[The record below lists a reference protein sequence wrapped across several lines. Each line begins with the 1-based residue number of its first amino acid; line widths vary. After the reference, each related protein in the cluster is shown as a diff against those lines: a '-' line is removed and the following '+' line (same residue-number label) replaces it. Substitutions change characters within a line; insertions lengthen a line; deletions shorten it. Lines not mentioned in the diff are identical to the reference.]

1 MRSPTIR
8 TSASPDPMRA
18 RRTTR
23 PVTRDYLA
31 AGFAGGRTGP
41 SRPLRIRPGYAP
53 LVLDPLNVEEA
64 VDLLDRVRSGLAGD
78 EFGVAVG
85 RPVLLVELDQP
96 VTGDEL
102 QPPVGWPCVLV
113 ATSTA
118 PYAPE
123 APVGP
128 DVLISAGVDPP
139 RPWVGASGRAS
150 EATWA
155 VEEAVLRHPQ
165 AATALVQVIRL
176 GATLSPASALVVE
189 SLAYSTLQS
198 GPEHGEWLATRP
210 SRPPDSRTDPV
221 VQLDRDA
228 DALWITLDRP
238 ERRNAYSARMRDE
251 LVAALE
257 LAANDPSVA
266 TIHLRGNGPNF
277 SSGGDLAE
285 FGTRPDPATAHGI
298 RVQRSAGWWISL
310 LRSRVTAHLHGA
322 CVGAGIELSAF
333 AGTVEAAEDTT
344 VSLPEVSMGLI
355 PGAGGTASIPRRI
368 GPQRAAW
375 LALTGTRLEA
385 AIAAQWGLIDRM
397 GCAPYGREPGG
408 S

>member
-1 MRSPTIR
+1 M
-8 TSASPDPMRA
+8 
-18 RRTTR
+18 
-23 PVTRDYLA
+23 
-31 AGFAGGRTGP
+31 
-41 SRPLRIRPGYAP
+41 
-53 LVLDPLNVEEA
+53 LDPLNVEEA
-64 VDLLDRVRSGLAGD
+64 VDLLHRVRSGRGGD

-96 VTGDEL
+96 VPAGAL

-118 PYAPE
+118 PYPPVAPS
-123 APVGP
+123 GP
-128 DVLISAGVDPP
+128 DVLISAATAPP
-139 RPWVGASGRAS
+139 RPWVGANGRAS

-155 VEEAVLRHPQ
+155 VEEAVLRNPQ
-165 AATALVQVIRL
+165 AATALAQVMRL
-176 GATLSPASALVVE
+176 GATLEPAAALVVE

-210 SRPPDSRTDPV
+210 NRGADARTDPV
-221 VQLDRDA
+221 VQLDRQGD
-228 DALWITLDRP
+228 DLWVTLDRP

-266 TIHLRGNGPNF
+266 SIHLRGNGPNF

-285 FGTRPDPATAHGI
+285 FGTRSDPATAHGI
-298 RVQRSAGWWISL
+298 RVQRSAGWWISQ
-310 LRSRVTAHLHGA
+310 LRPKVTAHLHGT

-333 AGTVEAAEDTT
+333 AGTVEAAEGTT

-375 LALTGTRLEA
+375 LALTGTRLDA
-385 AIAAQWGLIDRM
+385 DTAVRWGLVDRI
-397 GCAPYGREPGG
+397 GCAPGG
-408 S
+408 SAS

>member
-1 MRSPTIR
+1 
-8 TSASPDPMRA
+8 
-18 RRTTR
+18 
-23 PVTRDYLA
+23 
-31 AGFAGGRTGP
+31 
-41 SRPLRIRPGYAP
+41 
-53 LVLDPLNVEEA
+53 VLDPLNVEEA

-96 VTGDEL
+96 ITGDEL

-118 PYAPE
+118 AHAPE

-128 DVLISAGVDPP
+128 DVLISAAVDPP
-139 RPWVGASGRAS
+139 RPWVGARGRAS

-155 VEEAVLRHPQ
+155 VEEAVLRNPQ
-165 AATALVQVIRL
+165 AATTLVQVIRL

-189 SLAYSTLQS
+189 SLAYSALQS

-210 SRPPDSRTDPV
+210 TRAADSRTDPV
-221 VQLDRDA
+221 VQLDRQA

-266 TIHLRGNGPNF
+266 SIHLRGNGPNF

-333 AGTVEAAEDTT
+333 AATVEAAENTT

-355 PGAGGTASIPRRI
+355 PGAGGTASIPSRI

-385 AIAAQWGLIDRM
+385 TTAARWGLIDRI
-397 GCAPYGREPGG
+397 GCAPSGQEAGG
-408 S
+408 A